1 VPDVELVD
9 VTKRYGRIVA
19 NDHVNLMIKDR
30 EYLSIIGPSG
40 CGKTTLIQCITGIIQ
55 PDEGDVFI
63 DGEQVTQRP
72 MEDRGIGYV
81 FQNIALFPHMN
92 VWENVTYASFIRGW
106 PMHETRPLALEMLD
120 MVRLGADTEDFPAEL
135 SRGSQQKT
143 AIARSL
149 VSRAKLLIL
158 DEPLGSLDA
167 RIRSELRYELRR
179 LVKDLGLTALHVT
192 HDQEE
197 AMSISDRVIVM
208 KAGRIMEVNDPIQ
221 LWRRPKN
228 LFTVN
233 FVGEANFMEGCVAGV
248 KDSNRTVVQLAADLP
263 LIVSEDRYDVGEQ
276 VVVAVRPQFI
286 ALDDTGR
293 ENQLAGRIIDVIYTG
308 NLWYLTVELENG
320 VPITV
325 KTPVET
331 HRAYTVDDKVTL
343 SIAPDDLL
351 LYRYPDGGLEAEI
364 ALE

>member
-1 VPDVELVD
+1 M
-9 VTKRYGRIVA
+9 TKRYGRIVA
-19 NDHVNLMIKDR
+19 NDHVNLTIKDR
-30 EYLSIIGPSG
+30 EYLSILGPSG

-55 PDEGDVFI
+55 PDEGDIFI
-63 DGEQVTQRP
+63 DGQKVTRLP

-106 PMHETRPLALEMLD
+106 PMRETRPLALEMLD
-120 MVRLGADTEDFPAEL
+120 MVRLGADTEDYPAEL

-149 VSRAKLLIL
+149 VSRAKLLIF

-208 KAGRIMEVNDPIQ
+208 KAGRIVEVNDPIQ
-221 LWRRPKN
+221 LWRRPQN

-233 FVGEANFMEGCVAGV
+233 FVGEANFMVGRVAGS
-248 KDSNRTVVQLAADLP
+248 KGSDRTVVQLADDLP
-263 LIVSEDRYDVGEQ
+263 LVVSEDKYDVGEKI
-276 VVVAVRPQFI
+276 VVAVRPQFV
-286 ALDDTGR
+286 ALDDAGR
-293 ENQLAGRIIDVIYTG
+293 ENQLDGRIVDVIYTG
-308 NLWYLTVELENG
+308 SLWYLIVELENG
-320 VPITV
+320 VRVTV
-325 KTPVET
+325 KTPVVT
-331 HRAYTVDDKVTL
+331 RRAYAVDDAVTL

-351 LYRYPDGGLEAEI
+351 LYRYPESGLEAEI

>member
-9 VTKRYGRIVA
+9 MTKRYGRIVA
-19 NDHVNLMIKDR
+19 NDHVNLTIRDQ
-30 EYLSIIGPSG
+30 EYVSILGPSG
-40 CGKTTLIQCITGIIQ
+40 CGKTTLIQCITGIIL
-55 PDEGDVFI
+55 PDEGDIFI
-63 DGEQVTQRP
+63 DGQRVTQLP

-92 VWENVTYASFIRGW
+92 VWENVTYASFVRGW
-106 PMHETRPLALEMLD
+106 PIRETRPLALEMLD
-120 MVRLGADTEDFPAEL
+120 MVRLGADTEDYPAEL

-149 VSRAKLLIL
+149 VSRAKLLIF

-167 RIRSELRYELRR
+167 RMRSDLRYELRR

-208 KAGRIMEVNDPIQ
+208 KAGRIMEVNDPVQ
-221 LWRRPKN
+221 LWRRPQN

-233 FVGEANFMEGCVAGV
+233 FVGEANFMEGRVADAESTG
-248 KDSNRTVVQLAADLP
+248 RTVVQLADGPP
-263 LIVSEDRYDVGEQ
+263 LTVSENRYDIGEKL
-276 VVVAVRPQFI
+276 VVAVRPQFVR
-286 ALDDTGR
+286 LDDAER
-293 ENQLAGRIIDVIYTG
+293 ENQLGGRIVDVIYTG
-308 NLWYLTVELENG
+308 SLWYLIVELENG
-320 VPITV
+320 VRVTV
-325 KTPVET
+325 KNPVET
-331 HRAYTVDDKVTL
+331 RRSYAVDDAVTL

-351 LYRYPDGGLEAEI
+351 LYPYPENGLEAEI